1 MKKEIVIIVFS
12 IIILNS
18 CNLGFSGTLGGGKT
32 YRYDCNKEKL
42 NFYLDSIES
51 NSTSLKIPES
61 WEKYDDWEQRGFRFL
76 KGKIFYINE
85 KKDDI
90 EEMYYVSV
98 IPPIAKS
105 NRAGVAIRSVF
116 RAKEY
121 LLGWKTFEDLPR
133 SEKKEIEERFK
144 RLVLNKV
151 PLKIVSIED

>member
-1 MKKEIVIIVFS
+1 
-12 IIILNS
+12 
-18 CNLGFSGTLGGGKT
+18 
-32 YRYDCNKEKL
+32 
-42 NFYLDSIES
+42 
-51 NSTSLKIPES
+51 
-61 WEKYDDWEQRGFRFL
+61 
-76 KGKIFYINE
+76 
-85 KKDDI
+85 
-90 EEMYYVSV
+90 MYYVSV